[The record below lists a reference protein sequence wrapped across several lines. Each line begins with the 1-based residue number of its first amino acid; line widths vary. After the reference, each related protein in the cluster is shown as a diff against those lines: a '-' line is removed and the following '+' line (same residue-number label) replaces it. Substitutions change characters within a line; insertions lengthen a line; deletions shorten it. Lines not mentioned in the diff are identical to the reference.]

1 MKRYL
6 LRSTVFVLFLIS
18 IAAAQDVASFEKRI
32 TVKKLANGLTI
43 IICERPEAPVFS
55 FYTLVDAGSVQDP
68 MDKTGLAHMF
78 EHMAFKGTDTI
89 GTTNYPAEKMA
100 LEKVEEGYAA
110 FIGERD
116 KRVGRDEA
124 KLKQLE
130 KAWKDDIAA
139 ADKYVVPNQ
148 FGKII
153 EQSGGQDLNASTD
166 YDETTYHYSLPV
178 NRLELW
184 AYLESDRFLHPVL
197 REFYKERNVVIEE
210 RRLRTDSNPIGRLL
224 EQFNAAAFEAHPYH
238 RPTVG
243 WMSDLNSFSATD
255 AKKFFDEYYRPAN
268 MVVAIAGDIK
278 TSQALPILEK
288 YFSRLP
294 AGRKPDEWTTVEPP
308 QNSERRVELLE
319 KTQPLYLEG
328 YHRPDYMS
336 KDDAVYDA
344 ITDLMSE
351 GRTSRLYRALVRD
364 KKIASF
370 SAGFTGLPGIKY
382 PHLFAFYAF
391 PLPGHTTQQVADAI
405 HAEIERLKKE
415 DISDDELKMIK
426 TRAKA
431 NLIRGLADNEGLAT
445 QLATYQTRYG
455 DWRELFRSVDRI
467 DKVTKADIRRV
478 ANQTFNDTNRTVGII
493 ETVKGGSQSN
503 EQGDDSQG
511 RGAPNQPPPSQAP
524 SDQASSGHASSNN
537 ALSDPGG
544 AR

>member
-1 MKRYL
+1 MKRHL
-6 LRSTVFVLFLIS
+6 LRPIVLAMFLIS
-18 IAAAQDVASFEKRI
+18 LAAAQDVASFEKRI

-89 GTTNYPAEKMA
+89 GTTNYPAEKIA
-100 LEKVEEGYAA
+100 LEKVEDAYVLYIA
-110 FIGERD
+110 ERD

-130 KAWKDDIAA
+130 KTWKDAIAV

-268 MVVAIAGDIK
+268 MVVAVAGDIK
-278 TSQALPILEK
+278 ASQALPILEK
-288 YFSRLP
+288 YFGRLP
-294 AGRKPDEWTTVEPP
+294 AGHKPDEATTVEPP

-364 KKIASF
+364 KRIASF
-370 SAGFTGLPGIKY
+370 SAGFSGLPGIKY

-391 PLPGHTTQQVADAI
+391 PLPGHTTQEVADAI

-445 QLATYQTRYG
+445 ELATYQTRYG

-478 ANQTFNDTNRTVGII
+478 ANETFNDTNRTVGII
-493 ETVKGGSQSN
+493 ETVKGAPQSD
-503 EQGDDSQG
+503 EQGHGSEGQASEEQGSEDQTPPDRAPSGQARSSQG
-511 RGAPNQPPPSQAP
+511 GTR
-524 SDQASSGHASSNN
+524 
-537 ALSDPGG
+537 
-544 AR
+544 